1 MNAILK
7 MTHLGLLSLLI
18 LCTGCAATS
27 NQFVGNSVA
36 PQQQI
41 VALPSGGSSVDS
53 WQNFDITID
62 YQYKRVGDLFEIT
75 GAAELTPR
83 YEMLYENLRDLR
95 VFLFFLDD
103 KARVLGAN
111 MLARSLTNRVDESLG
126 FTKFYKVPPGTVSFT
141 FGYDGYVSEAGERY
155 WGGLKSFYMLPLGK

>member
-7 MTHLGLLSLLI
+7 MTHLGLLFPLM
-18 LCTGCAATS
+18 LCTGCATTS
-27 NQFVGNSVA
+27 DQFIGNSVA

-41 VALPSGGSSVDS
+41 IVLPSGGSSVDS
-53 WQNFDITID
+53 WESFDITID
-62 YQYKRVGDLFEIT
+62 FQYKRDGDLFEIT
-75 GAAELTPR
+75 GAAELAPR

-103 KARVLGAN
+103 KARVLKAN

-126 FTKFYKVPPGTVSFT
+126 FTKLYRVPPGTASIT
-141 FGYDGYVSEAGERY
+141 FGYDGYVSETGKRY
-155 WGGLKSFYMLPLGK
+155 FGGLKSFYMLPLGK